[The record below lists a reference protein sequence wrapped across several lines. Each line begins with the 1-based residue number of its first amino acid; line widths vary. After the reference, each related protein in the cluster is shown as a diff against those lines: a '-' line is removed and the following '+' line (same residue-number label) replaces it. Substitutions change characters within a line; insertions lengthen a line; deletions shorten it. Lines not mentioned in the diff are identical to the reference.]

1 MKFRTDLSSHH
12 LFHVDSSLLSK
23 FNSLDYNI
31 INQQLSTTD
40 YISVYGAFG
49 LLQSITFVAGI
60 MTMNRR
66 TLSASLHLHQ
76 SIFLTSSICWI
87 EISWSIPSLVLGSVR
102 KSINC
107 LSASKLWYLSSLPN
121 VCSSLFWFSIDV
133 AGNRVALRLMKYRN
147 RMTRQNIHQ
156 NVVRNRVEM
165 DWNWYSKYSSDYKNN

>member
-76 SIFLTSSICWI
+76 SIFHHVLHSTIDFIWTTPVGQV
-87 EISWSIPSLVLGSVR
+87 IS
-102 KSINC
+102 C
-107 LSASKLWYLSSLPN
+107 Y
-121 VCSSLFWFSIDV
+121 
-133 AGNRVALRLMKYRN
+133 
-147 RMTRQNIHQ
+147 
-156 NVVRNRVEM
+156 
-165 DWNWYSKYSSDYKNN
+165 